1 MKTGGGGGGG
11 GGGGVG
17 LAGPE
22 GKRGENEGK
31 WNLGE
36 KKKCGF
42 CSSCVNFTSDPLTL
56 S

>member
-1 MKTGGGGGGG
+1 MGGG

-22 GKRGENEGK
+22 RKRGENEGK

-36 KKKCGF
+36 GGVV
-42 CSSCVNFTSDPLTL
+42 SVHPV
-56 S
+56 

>member
-1 MKTGGGGGGG
+1 MKTGGG

-17 LAGPE
+17 LAGAE
-22 GKRGENEGK
+22 RKRGENEGK
-31 WNLGE
+31 WNLGGK

-42 CSSCVNFTSDPLTL
+42 CVNCTSDPLTL